1 MPVDIK
7 SLAAQI
13 TEAITNAPEL
23 AQELIDSPAQTVERI
38 TGQSEVDLTE
48 LFQLVL
54 SNLSKVGIDLSG
66 LDLTRL
72 DLTAIDLSRLDL
84 TAIDLSR
91 LDLGELAGMAK
102 SLGISFTSLAGAASG
117 LFGGSGVSGLLGSL
131 FGRK

>member
-7 SLAAQI
+7 SLAAQN

-23 AQELIDSPAQTVERI
+23 AQELVDSPAQTVERI

-72 DLTAIDLSRLDL
+72 T
-84 TAIDLSR
+84 
-91 LDLGELAGMAK
+91 
-102 SLGISFTSLAGAASG
+102 
-117 LFGGSGVSGLLGSL
+117 
-131 FGRK
+131 

>member
-7 SLAAQI
+7 NLAAQI

-23 AQELIDSPAQTVERI
+23 AQELVDSPAQTVERI

-84 TAIDLSR
+84 
-91 LDLGELAGMAK
+91 GEIAGMVR
-102 SLGISFTSLAGAASG
+102 SLGLSFTDLAGAASG
-117 LFGGSGVSGLLGSL
+117 LLGGGVSGLLGSL

>member
-23 AQELIDSPAQTVERI
+23 AQELVDSPAQTVERI

-72 DLTAIDLSRLDL
+72 DL
-84 TAIDLSR
+84 
-91 LDLGELAGMAK
+91 GEIAGMAQ

-117 LFGGSGVSGLLGSL
+117 LLGGRGVSGLLGSL
-131 FGRK
+131 FGGK

>member
-23 AQELIDSPAQTVERI
+23 AQELVDSPAQTVECI

-66 LDLTRL
+66 LDLT
-72 DLTAIDLSRLDL
+72 
-84 TAIDLSR
+84 AIDLSR
-91 LDLGELAGMAK
+91 LDLGEIAGMAQ

-117 LFGGSGVSGLLGSL
+117 LLGGRDVSGLLGSL
-131 FGRK
+131 FGGK

>member
-54 SNLSKVGIDLSG
+54 SNLGIDLSG

-72 DLTAIDLSRLDL
+72 DLTAIDLSRLDF
-84 TAIDLSR
+84 
-91 LDLGELAGMAK
+91 GELAGMAR
-102 SLGISFTSLAGAASG
+102 SLGLSFTDLAGAASG
-117 LFGGSGVSGLLGSL
+117 LLGGSGVSGLLGSL
-131 FGRK
+131 FGGK

>member
-7 SLAAQI
+7 NLAAQI
-13 TEAITNAPEL
+13 TEAIVNAPEL
-23 AQELIDSPAQTVERI
+23 AQELIDSPAQTIERI

-54 SNLSKVGIDLSG
+54 SNLSKTGVDLSG
-66 LDLTRL
+66 LDLTK
-72 DLTAIDLSRLDL
+72 LDL

-91 LDLGELAGMAK
+91 LDLGELAGMAQ
-102 SLGISFTSLAGAASG
+102 SLGISFADLAGAASG
-117 LFGGSGVSGLLGSL
+117 LLGGGGVSGLLGSL

>member
-7 SLAAQI
+7 SLAAQLI
-13 TEAITNAPEL
+13 AEAITNAPEL
-23 AQELIDSPAQTVERI
+23 AQELVDSPAQTVERI

-54 SNLSKVGIDLSG
+54 SKLSKVGIDLSG

-84 TAIDLSR
+84 
-91 LDLGELAGMAK
+91 GEIAGMAQ

-117 LFGGSGVSGLLGSL
+117 LLGGRGVSGLLGSL
-131 FGRK
+131 FGGK

>member
-1 MPVDIK
+1 M
-7 SLAAQI
+7 
-13 TEAITNAPEL
+13 
-23 AQELIDSPAQTVERI
+23 
-38 TGQSEVDLTE
+38 DLTE

-84 TAIDLSR
+84 
-91 LDLGELAGMAK
+91 GEIAGMAQ

-117 LFGGSGVSGLLGSL
+117 LLGGRGVSGLLGSL
-131 FGRK
+131 FGGK

>member
-7 SLAAQI
+7 NLAAQI
-13 TEAITNAPEL
+13 TEAIVNAPEL

-84 TAIDLSR
+84 
-91 LDLGELAGMAK
+91 GEIAGMAQ
-102 SLGISFTSLAGAASG
+102 SLGLGFADLAGAASG
-117 LFGGSGVSGLLGSL
+117 LLGGGVSGLLGSL

>member
-7 SLAAQI
+7 ILAAQI

-23 AQELIDSPAQTVERI
+23 AQELVDSPAQTVERI

-84 TAIDLSR
+84 
-91 LDLGELAGMAK
+91 GEIAGMAQ

-117 LFGGSGVSGLLGSL
+117 LLGGRGASGLLGSL
-131 FGRK
+131 FGGK

>member
-7 SLAAQI
+7 NLAAQI

-38 TGQSEVDLTE
+38 TGQSEADLTE

-54 SNLSKVGIDLSG
+54 SNLSKTGVDLSG
-66 LDLTRL
+66 LDLT
-72 DLTAIDLSRLDL
+72 
-84 TAIDLSR
+84 R

-102 SLGISFTSLAGAASG
+102 SLGISFADLAGAASG
-117 LFGGSGVSGLLGSL
+117 LLGGSGVSSLLGSL

>member
-7 SLAAQI
+7 NLAAQI

-84 TAIDLSR
+84 
-91 LDLGELAGMAK
+91 GEIAGMAQ
-102 SLGISFTSLAGAASG
+102 SLGLSFTDLAGAASG
-117 LFGGSGVSGLLGSL
+117 LLGGSGVSSLLGSL

>member
-23 AQELIDSPAQTVERI
+23 AQELIDSPVQTVERI

-72 DLTAIDLSRLDL
+72 DLTAIDLSRLDF
-84 TAIDLSR
+84 
-91 LDLGELAGMAK
+91 GELAGMAR
-102 SLGISFTSLAGAASG
+102 SLGLSFTDLAGAASG
-117 LFGGSGVSGLLGSL
+117 LLGGSSVSGLLGSL
-131 FGRK
+131 FGGK